1 MARTRQRPAPPRAGA
16 PDLPPRR
23 DEDRPTR
30 GGDLVRARLSNL
42 EGNVDL
48 SYATLEEVRIPGA
61 DVTSLA
67 LRGATLVDVDADDVR
82 AVEVIARDASLRRV
96 RIRGGR
102 IGTLDLA
109 DARIAEL
116 ELRGIR
122 IDYLRLAAA
131 EIEDV
136 VITDC
141 TIGTID
147 LPRARATRVA
157 FEGSRADEVDPRGM
171 RATDLDLRGLDA
183 LSFLDPLALR
193 GATLTEEQVRILAPA
208 FAAAA
213 GIDVQ

>member
-1 MARTRQRPAPPRAGA
+1 MPTTYAPSRSSHAM
-16 PDLPPRR
+16 RR
-23 DEDRPTR
+23 CAEC
-30 GGDLVRARLSNL
+30 
-42 EGNVDL
+42 
-48 SYATLEEVRIPGA
+48 
-61 DVTSLA
+61 
-67 LRGATLVDVDADDVR
+67 
-82 AVEVIARDASLRRV
+82 AS
-96 RIRGGR
+96 
-102 IGTLDLA
+102 
-109 DARIAEL
+109 
-116 ELRGIR
+116 
-122 IDYLRLAAA
+122 A